1 MTIVYVLELF
11 YPNIGGVEKLFL
23 ELAVAQVRKGN
34 TVRVVTTRFRND
46 LPCRENYR
54 GIEIFR
60 LKLRNR
66 FLFTFFGYFSI
77 RKLIKDAD
85 IVHTTS
91 FNAGMPAYFA
101 ARRYRRKCVITYHE
115 VWTEM
120 WKTLPGLNPFQRIM
134 YRMYEKKLL
143 RLPFDV
149 FVAPSE
155 YTAGRLKKNGAEQGR
170 IKVVY
175 NGLHYNSTYDSIPPS
190 ATKYVYFG
198 RAGISKGLE
207 MLIEAAAEVNE
218 NNNTSLT
225 LILPV
230 TDDAYSARIKNK
242 AAKISS
248 IEMAESIPDQNLFYR
263 YLKSFSFA
271 VIPSVSE
278 GFCFAAAEAAAIGLP
293 VVSSARGALPETVSG
308 RYIEMKEYTTAELK
322 RCITDA
328 LNGKWN
334 EKPLRRF
341 TIEDCVSAYGGIY
354 NEMHK

>member
-23 ELAVAQVRKGN
+23 ELAAAQVIKGN
-34 TVRVVTTRFRND
+34 TVRVVTTRFRNE
-46 LPCRENYR
+46 LSCRENHR
-54 GIEIFR
+54 GIDIIR
-60 LKLRNR
+60 LKVRNR
-66 FLFTFFGYFSI
+66 FLFTFLGYFRI
-77 RKLIKDAD
+77 RRLVKDAD

-91 FNAGMPAYFA
+91 FNAAMPAYFA
-101 ARRYRRKCVITYHE
+101 ARRYRKKCIITYHE
-115 VWTEM
+115 VWTGL
-120 WKTLPGLNPFQRIM
+120 WKTLPGLNNIQRIM

-143 RLPFDV
+143 QLPFDV

-155 YTAGRLKKNGAEQGR
+155 YTAGQLKKNGAEPER
-170 IKVVY
+170 VKVVY
-175 NGLHYNSTYDSIPPS
+175 NGLDYKETQGNIQVVAS
-190 ATKYVYFG
+190 KYVYFG

-218 NNNTSLT
+218 KNNSSLT

-230 TDDAYSARIKNK
+230 SCDAYSARIKSM
-242 AAKISS
+242 AAKFSS
-248 IEMAESIPDQNLFYR
+248 IKIEESIPEQNRFHS

-278 GFCFAAAEAAAIGLP
+278 GFCYAAAEAAAIGLP

-308 RYIEMKEYTTAELK
+308 RYIEMKEYTTGELK

-328 LNGKWN
+328 LTGKWN

-341 TIEDCVSAYGGIY
+341 TIEDCVSAYESIY
-354 NEMHK
+354 TEIS